1 MSVTMCMSVHVTYVT
16 VWHAGGKQRGL
27 ACLEPWVVLLFGLQ
41 PSRLNDRL
49 PFNDLGLDLI
59 GEFGRR

>member
-16 VWHAGGKQRGL
+16 VWHAKKLRGL
-27 ACLEPWVVLLFGLQ
+27 VCLEPLVALLFGLQ

-59 GEFGRR
+59 GEF